1 MNTKLIKILLAG
13 AVMAFG
19 LSMRVAAGP
28 VALLPDT
35 TVSLVALLNSPPAA
49 YVTLETDA
57 FSSATVSGTVTAA
70 VLKNDPNNP
79 WASAGGL
86 TFEYQ
91 IFNSPNSL
99 DAITG
104 IGIDGWV
111 GYNTDVAYIAKG
123 GGVIHPEFATRSRAA
138 DTVTFGWQNP
148 TAGNGLVRLGV
159 TSDWVVIYSDATSW
173 DYDTGGVR
181 DGSGATMLIIGPA
194 TLSGRVPD
202 GGTTALLLGFG
213 LLGMCWTVRRFK
225 RS

>member
-1 MNTKLIKILLAG
+1 MNTKLNKILLAG

-19 LSMRVAAGP
+19 LSMRVVAGP
-28 VALLPDT
+28 VALLPNT
-35 TVSLVALLNSPPAA
+35 SVSLVALLNNPAA
-49 YVTLETDA
+49 VYVTLETDA
-57 FSSATVSGTVTAA
+57 FSSGTIMGTVTAA

-79 WASAGGL
+79 WAGAGGL

-91 IFNSPNSL
+91 VANSPDSL

-104 IGIDGWV
+104 IGIDGWL
-111 GYNTDVAYIAKG
+111 GYLTDVAYIAKG
-123 GGVIHPEFATRSRAA
+123 GGTIHPQFATRSLAA
-138 DTVTFGWQNP
+138 DTVTFGWQDP
-148 TAGNGLVRLGV
+148 PLGNGLVRLGV

-194 TLSGRVPD
+194 TISSKIPD

>member
-57 FSSATVSGTVTAA
+57 FSSSTISGTVTAA

-123 GGVIHPEFATRSRAA
+123 GGVIHPEFATRSLAA

-148 TAGNGLVRLGV
+148 EAGTGLVRIGI

-194 TLSGRVPD
+194 TISGRVPD

>member
-123 GGVIHPEFATRSRAA
+123 GGVIHPEFATRSLAA

-148 TAGNGLVRLGV
+148 EAGTGLVRIGI

-194 TLSGRVPD
+194 TISGRVPD